1 MKHIAKNGEDA
12 VAIKDMLSVL
22 SSSHH
27 PNMDEIAVTFAEK
40 NPKSLSNTR
49 DVTMEFLVD
58 SKLHGPDLLSCPYA
72 MYRGLTQAL
81 LASKDKYV
89 RKQQIGILGG
99 NNDLVLDVILG
110 TDVTTTLDT
119 PELNSRWDSLE
130 YQPMGLVLFADGDD
144 NSPLQHVATVR
155 EVFARV
161 QKPVLLIVFGKSI
174 EPMTWMFNDH
184 DESEKF
190 IRVEIDSKGK
200 KRRKNADYRV
210 IPVDQLGVTFDDEA
224 AFLVSQAICNQ
235 LGKVVS
241 SEQGMEKQCFE
252 KKAVPPDGYCFW
264 HSVLAGLQPERFC
277 RIERS
282 ENGWA
287 INKRQEKLEETA
299 AKHLLQL
306 AVDAGLDPNLFKHG
320 YVDVAHI
327 ASVAKKLNLAVRCT
341 MSNEALCFVYLVDFR
356 STNIF

>member
-12 VAIKDMLSVL
+12 VAIKDMLSAL

-161 QKPVLLIVFGKSI
+161 QKPVLLIVFGKFI

-200 KRRKNADYRV
+200 NRRKNADYRV

-235 LGKVVS
+235 LGKIAL
-241 SEQGMEKQCFE
+241 
-252 KKAVPPDGYCFW
+252 KKKLYHQMAIVFGIVFLLVCSQKGFAE
-264 HSVLAGLQPERFC
+264 SNVLRMAGLSTSDK
-277 RIERS
+277 RS
-282 ENGWA
+282 
-287 INKRQEKLEETA
+287 
-299 AKHLLQL
+299 
-306 AVDAGLDPNLFKHG
+306 
-320 YVDVAHI
+320 
-327 ASVAKKLNLAVRCT
+327 
-341 MSNEALCFVYLVDFR
+341 
-356 STNIF
+356 

>member
-1 MKHIAKNGEDA
+1 M
-12 VAIKDMLSVL
+12 
-22 SSSHH
+22 
-27 PNMDEIAVTFAEK
+27 
-40 NPKSLSNTR
+40 
-49 DVTMEFLVD
+49 D

-161 QKPVLLIVFGKSI
+161 QKPVLLIVFGKFI

-200 KRRKNADYRV
+200 IVARMLTIV
-210 IPVDQLGVTFDDEA
+210 SFQLTSSGLRLMTKQRSWCHKLFA
-224 AFLVSQAICNQ
+224 TS
-235 LGKVVS
+235 LGK
-241 SEQGMEKQCFE
+241 
-252 KKAVPPDGYCFW
+252 
-264 HSVLAGLQPERFC
+264 
-277 RIERS
+277 
-282 ENGWA
+282 
-287 INKRQEKLEETA
+287 
-299 AKHLLQL
+299 
-306 AVDAGLDPNLFKHG
+306 
-320 YVDVAHI
+320 
-327 ASVAKKLNLAVRCT
+327 
-341 MSNEALCFVYLVDFR
+341 
-356 STNIF
+356 